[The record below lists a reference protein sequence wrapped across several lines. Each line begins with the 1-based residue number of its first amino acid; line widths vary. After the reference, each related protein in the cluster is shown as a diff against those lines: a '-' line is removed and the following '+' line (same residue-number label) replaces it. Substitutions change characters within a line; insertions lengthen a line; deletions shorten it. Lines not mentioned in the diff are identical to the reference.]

1 VATQHLHKNTV
12 LDAIR
17 QLGLELQVI
26 FNKGAVMVLPSGVN
40 KATGLA
46 AALAELSLS
55 PHNVVGIGDAE
66 NDHAFLRLCECAAAV
81 GNALP
86 MLQDQADYITH
97 GVCGAGVEELIEQ
110 LVADDLRS
118 IAPRLT
124 RHHILLGT
132 RENGVDDSLP
142 PYGEN
147 ILLAG
152 SSGGGKSTFAV
163 GFLERLAARQY
174 QFCVVDPEGDYE
186 TLDSA
191 VALGDTQRPPSV
203 AEVVQLLE
211 SPENNAVINLVG
223 LPLNDRPGF
232 FHALFP
238 RLQEMGRARDGR
250 SGSSS
255 TKRITSYRR
264 RGSPR
269 GWRSRKRSPP

>member
-1 VATQHLHKNTV
+1 
-12 LDAIR
+12 
-17 QLGLELQVI
+17 
-26 FNKGAVMVLPSGVN
+26 
-40 KATGLA
+40 
-46 AALAELSLS
+46 
-55 PHNVVGIGDAE
+55 
-66 NDHAFLRLCECAAAV
+66 
-81 GNALP
+81 
-86 MLQDQADYITH
+86 
-97 GVCGAGVEELIEQ
+97 
-110 LVADDLRS
+110 
-118 IAPRLT
+118 
-124 RHHILLGT
+124 
-132 RENGVDDSLP
+132 
-142 PYGEN
+142 

-174 QFCVVDPEGDYE
+174 PFCVVDPEGDYE